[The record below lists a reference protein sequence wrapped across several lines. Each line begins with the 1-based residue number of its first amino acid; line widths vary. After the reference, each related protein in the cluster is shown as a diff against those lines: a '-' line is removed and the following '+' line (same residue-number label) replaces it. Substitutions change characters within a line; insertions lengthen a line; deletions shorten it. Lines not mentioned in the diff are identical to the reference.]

1 MSSDHNTVTVPP
13 LDLSKYR
20 KLPIILMV
28 VGAIGAAIGFFAFG
42 SHQFSFSWLLAFMFF
57 LSLGLGAWFLVMVH
71 HMFDASW
78 WVPIRR
84 ITENLSCILS
94 WAWVPFLVIAYFA
107 PSMYPWMGKE
117 LQAHP
122 DHALHAKFPLF
133 TYAGFYSVSAFCF
146 LAWALFPNRLRFWSL
161 KQDETGS
168 AACTFKMRRYTGIGI
183 MFFAITLTAGAIMW
197 MKALFHE
204 WFSTMYGVTY
214 FASSVWLTLATV
226 YVITVALQR
235 SGPLKHV
242 VTEKTYYFLGTLF
255 FAFTVFYAY
264 VTFSQYFIIWNANM
278 PEETFYYLL
287 REKGS
292 WDIIGKIVIIF
303 GHFFVPFLMLL
314 RIDFKLKISIMLPMC
329 LWVWLMHFIDLEFQI
344 MPILHPEGLSATGLI
359 VDAACMLFF
368 AGLVAEIFIRSFLKY
383 PPFPQKDPRIAEAMD
398 VYVPPAG
405 SMSPATGGAK

>member
-20 KLPIILMV
+20 KLPTILMV

-57 LSLGLGAWFLVMVH
+57 LSIGLGAWFLVMLH

-78 WVPIRR
+78 WVPLRR
-84 ITENLSCILS
+84 ITENLSCILP
-94 WAWVPFLVIAYFA
+94 WMALAFIPIAYFA
-107 PSMYPWMGKE
+107 PTMYPWMGKA
-117 LQAHP
+117 LQANP

-133 TYAGFYSVSAFCF
+133 TYAGFYGVAVFCF
-146 LAWALFPNRLRFWSL
+146 AVWSFFPTRLRFWSL

-168 AACTFKMRRYTGIGI
+168 AACTFKMRRLTGFGI
-183 MFFAITLTAGAIMW
+183 MFFAVTLTAGAIMW

-235 SGPLKHV
+235 TGPLKYV
-242 VTEKTYYFLGTLF
+242 VTEKTYYFLGSLF

-278 PEETFYYLL
+278 PEETYYFLL

-292 WDIIGKIVIIF
+292 WDVVGKYVIIF
-303 GHFFVPFLMLL
+303 GHFFVPFLALL
-314 RIDFKLKISIMLPMC
+314 RIDAKLKLFVMLP
-329 LWVWLMHFIDLEFQI
+329 LAAWVWLMHFVDLEFQI
-344 MPILHPEGLSATGLI
+344 MPIIHPEGLSATGLI
-359 VDAACMLFF
+359 VDVACMLFF
-368 AGLVAEIFIRSFLKY
+368 AGAISEIFIRSYFKY
-383 PPFPQKDPRIAEAMD
+383 PAFPQKDPRIAEAMD
-398 VYVPPAG
+398 VYIAPAA
-405 SMSPATGGAK
+405 ATGGAK